1 MITDKL
7 TQYRLQT
14 INESIK
20 QGTLYTGAQIQ
31 TIIRKAGLP
40 LNTAFYYLF
49 IKELFHSHN
58 GNRRKGECNKYS
70 FKYKHL
76 DGEKLLQ
83 MLDDNTKRIKEQVR
97 KYYPNK
103 EERIRQAIVL
113 LKEEGYLIQKR
124 VITYEE
130 V

>member
-20 QGTLYTGAQIQ
+20 QGNLYTGTQIQ
-31 TIIRKAGLP
+31 NIIRKAGLP

-49 IKELFHSHN
+49 LKELFDTHT

-76 DGEKLLQ
+76 DGEKLQQ
-83 MLDDNTKRIKEQVR
+83 MLKDNTKFVKEQVR
-97 KYYPNK
+97 KYYPNR
-103 EERIRQAIVL
+103 EERIRQAIAL